1 MGCELLQVGED
12 VRPGEDLVVALV
24 PVGLEAAV
32 AGGFAAGM
40 VQVLEGPYG
49 DEMQLSCG
57 TLQES
62 ASSYGGVDEG
72 EGAAL
77 VGIASLHGPEGLDLE
92 LDLRAVQHVELSHAC
107 PERIAQGE
115 RPTVVGGLF
124 EVEGEDDFDAESGGF
139 VGGGDGDR
147 LGGHAAVLASRC
159 VAVCVGPL
167 GFLRLG
173 PALPR
178 SFVRRL

>member
-1 MGCELLQVGED
+1 MGGELLQVGED

-32 AGGFAAGM
+32 AGGFASGM
-40 VQVLEGPYG
+40 VQVLEGPHG
-49 DEMQLSCG
+49 DEMQLAGG

-62 ASSYGGVDEG
+62 APSHGGIDKG

-77 VGIASLHGPEGLDLE
+77 MGIASLHRPEGLDLE

-115 RPTVVGGLF
+115 RPSVVGGLF
-124 EVEGEDDFDAESGGF
+124 EVEGEVDLDAESRGF

-147 LGGHAAVLASRC
+147 LGWHAAVLA
-159 VAVCVGPL
+159 P
-167 GFLRLG
+167 
-173 PALPR
+173 
-178 SFVRRL
+178 